1 MNRAERRDRIR
12 TAYHEA
18 GHAVIAHVSGFG
30 PYRATIV
37 PGTRVDGSYKGEVR
51 LKMYGSEF
59 KQLAAQ
65 CASIVK
71 GKYQDMA
78 DCHNASLALVDV
90 LRSKGYRNATVIGCS
105 VMSGSSEGLSFRC
118 GGFEITEEAA
128 HSVVLASGFLI
139 DPTAGQ
145 FRNDRV
151 VIPDSLVIPP
161 ETTSSMLRSN
171 RQWLETRGACQ
182 LMSTSETARP
192 VIDYSIAYIPT
203 DFVRL
208 N

>member
-1 MNRAERRDRIR
+1 
-12 TAYHEA
+12 
-18 GHAVIAHVSGFG
+18 
-30 PYRATIV
+30 
-37 PGTRVDGSYKGEVR
+37 
-51 LKMYGSEF
+51 MYGLEF

-90 LRSKGYRNATVIGCS
+90 LRSKGYRDATVMGCT
-105 VMSGSSEGLSFRC
+105 VMSGSSGALTFRC
-118 GGFEITEEAA
+118 GGFETTKEAA
-128 HSVVLASGFLI
+128 HSVVLALGFLI

-161 ETTSSMLRSN
+161 ETASSMLRSN
-171 RQWLETRGACQ
+171 RQWLDTDGASP
-182 LMSTSETARP
+182 LMHISESARP
-192 VIDYSIAYIPT
+192 VIDYSIAYMPT
-203 DFVRL
+203 DSVRL